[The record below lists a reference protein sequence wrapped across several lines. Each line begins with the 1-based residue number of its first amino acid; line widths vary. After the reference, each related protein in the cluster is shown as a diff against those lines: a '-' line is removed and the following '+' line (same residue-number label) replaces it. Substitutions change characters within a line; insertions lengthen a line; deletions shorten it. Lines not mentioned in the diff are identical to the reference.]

1 MPGTPGFG
9 DSPRPSSPAFGGVQE
24 APRGEAAWSPLGDGG
39 ADGRGPV
46 KGPKPPCSTPKRFS
60 SKANPLDEL
69 DMAQPSEAGSPSF
82 GGANDMVWPEDRYH
96 VICTVGEGCF
106 GSVALADSQ
115 LHGCRVAVKCV
126 KPDAGREVREV
137 ELMRTIQH
145 PNVVPLLDCFEA
157 IGQDGQ
163 RSLHIVMEYLPK
175 NLHERIAGRPT
186 GPSDLRVFGFQ
197 MLRALAHLDGM
208 SICHRDLKPEN
219 FLFMT
224 KESIEKNFLKIIDFG
239 LSCKY
244 EVGQVLTTKAGT
256 PYYVAPQVL
265 AGKYDQLSDLW
276 SCGVIMYVMLCGY
289 PPFFGETDAEV
300 LSKVRLGNFSFN
312 AADWK
317 NVSEDAKNLIRM
329 LLKMNP
335 KDRYSAVQAL
345 NHEWIKNKA
354 PKAAN
359 VNLQGG
365 FVDNL
370 RSFRS
375 QNKLKKAALH
385 IIAGQLNESQIKALR
400 DTFMALD
407 DNGDGLLT
415 AAEMKKGLT
424 NAGLKDFPADLQQIL
439 EDVDSDGSGVIDYT
453 EFLAA
458 TLDKRL
464 YIQEDVCWSAFRLFD
479 RNGDGNISQAELEEV
494 LNSDDV
500 SDVLG
505 KKAIAELMK
514 EVDTSGDGNID
525 FQEFMAMMRGGGG
538 GALTG

>member
-289 PPFFGETDAEV
+289 PPFFGESDAEV

-335 KDRYSAVQAL
+335 RDRYTAEQSL
-345 NHEWIKNKA
+345 NHEWIKNTA

-359 VNLQGG
+359 VSLQNSSM
-365 FVDNL
+365 VDNL

-385 IIAGQLNESQIKALR
+385 IIAGQLNEDQIKQLR
-400 DTFMALD
+400 DVFMALD
-407 DNGDGLLT
+407 ENGDGLLT
-415 AAEMKKGLT
+415 SNEMKEGLQK
-424 NAGLKDFPADLQQIL
+424 AGLKEIPPDLQQIM
-439 EDVDSDGSGVIDYT
+439 EDVDADGSGVIDYT

-458 TLDKRL
+458 TLDRRM
-464 YIQEDVCWSAFRLFD
+464 YVQEDVCWAAFRVFD
-479 RNGDGNISQAELEEV
+479 RNGDGQISEEELKAV
-494 LNSDDV
+494 LNDGDV
-500 SDVLG
+500 ESVAG
-505 KKAIAELMK
+505 AKAIAEMMK
-514 EVDTSGDGNID
+514 KVDKDGDNMIS
-525 FQEFMAMMRGGGG
+525 FEEFMEMMRK
-538 GALTG
+538 A